1 LAWTRKGKEEEG
13 KTTKD
18 THTALAHCFF
28 QGVYYFSILFYTDL
42 SFLAGWS
49 NGAIGMRTNID
60 TPPPFFFFYRL
71 SVVVVGWLVDTC
83 TFLAYLLHQLLAFSN
98 ERSPL
103 HSTSAK

>member
-28 QGVYYFSILFYTDL
+28 HGVYYFSNCFILMFL
-42 SFLAGWS
+42 FWLAGVMERWDDA
-49 NGAIGMRTNID
+49 NEYRY
-60 TPPPFFFFYRL
+60 PPFVCFYRL

-83 TFLAYLLHQLLAFSN
+83 TFLAYLLDQLLAFSN
-98 ERSPL
+98 ERPPL